1 MSPRTG
7 DLEKNK
13 QMFQNLYGDHKNSKA
28 VPIDIKTPFV
38 MSPAWLP
45 VRCGRQGQAIVVN
58 QASARGNSGW
68 EHSMQTL

>member
-1 MSPRTG
+1 MSARTG
-7 DLEKNK
+7 DLVKT
-13 QMFQNLYGDHKNSKA
+13 QMFQNLYDDHKNSKA
-28 VPIDIKTPFV
+28 VPVDIKTPLV

-45 VRCGRQGQAIVVN
+45 VRCGRQGQATVVN